1 MAEKIAR
8 KISRRVAQLQNAATS
23 FEPGQFYSEPEV
35 NEILVELFD
44 DHVFAR
50 RLLISWDLLDR
61 TPDGSSYWRT
71 QKSLETF
78 A

>member
-8 KISRRVAQLQNAATS
+8 KISRRLTQLQNASNS
-23 FEPGQFYSEPEV
+23 FKPGQFYTEPEV

-71 QKSLETF
+71 QKSLE
-78 A
+78 AVA

>member
-8 KISRRVAQLQNAATS
+8 KISRRVAQLQSAATS
-23 FEPGQFYSEPEV
+23 FEPGQFYTEPEV

-61 TPDGSSYWRT
+61 TPDGSRYWLAT
-71 QKSLETF
+71 KYSE
-78 A
+78 

>member
-23 FEPGQFYSEPEV
+23 FEPGQFYTEPEV

-50 RLLISWDLLDR
+50 RLLISWNLLER
-61 TPDGSSYWRT
+61 TLDGSSYWLAA
-71 QKSLETF
+71 K
-78 A
+78 